1 VLTVIGG
8 ILIAIGI
15 ASFIV
20 SYGLL
25 KGKGWAWSVT
35 LILSYIGI
43 VTGIISIAGGNFLSI
58 VQVIIN
64 IVVIWYLYRS
74 NVKAYFGKPATA
86 RI

>member
-1 VLTVIGG
+1 MIGG

-43 VTGIISIAGGNFLSI
+43 VTGLISIAGGNFLSI

-74 NVKAYFGKPATA
+74 DVKAYFGKPVTA
-86 RI
+86 KI

>member
-1 VLTVIGG
+1 MIGG

-74 NVKAYFGKPATA
+74 DVKVYFG
-86 RI
+86 

>member
-1 VLTVIGG
+1 VIGG

-74 NVKAYFGKPATA
+74 DVKVYFGKPATA

>member
-1 VLTVIGG
+1 VIGG

-74 NVKAYFGKPATA
+74 DVKAYFGKTATA
-86 RI
+86 KI